1 MSITFTIKL
10 EEQIIGTTDFEFADV
25 PMGVVYGKINFINIE
40 SPYLLFKNYCLAN
53 NIQINYDSETE
64 KLIDTFI
71 IPNLKVYYNDF
82 QDELKGWGSSISGL
96 EISDDGI
103 EFDITSYGLESETMS
118 TLFEHHFDEYFK
130 E

>member
-1 MSITFTIKL
+1 
-10 EEQIIGTTDFEFADV
+10 
-25 PMGVVYGKINFINIE
+25 MGVVYGKINFINIE

-82 QDELKGWGSSISGL
+82 QDELKGWGAAITGSEFL
-96 EISDDGI
+96 DNEIYFEIQFG
-103 EFDITSYGLESETMS
+103 GVVSETMS

-130 E
+130 

>member
-10 EEQIIGTTDFEFADV
+10 EEQIIGTTDFEFADI

-118 TLFEHHFDEYFK
+118 TLFEHHFNEYFK
-130 E
+130 

>member
-118 TLFEHHFDEYFK
+118 TLFEHHFNEYFK
-130 E
+130 

>member
-1 MSITFTIKL
+1 MATTFTIKL
-10 EEQIIGTTDFEFADV
+10 EEQIIGTTEFEFADV

-103 EFDITSYGLESETMS
+103 EFDINSYGLESETMS

-130 E
+130 

>member
-10 EEQIIGTTDFEFADV
+10 EEQIIGTTDFEFADI

-82 QDELKGWGSSISGL
+82 QDELKGWGAAITGSEFL
-96 EISDDGI
+96 DNEIYFEIQFG
-103 EFDITSYGLESETMS
+103 GVVSETMS

-130 E
+130 

>member
-1 MSITFTIKL
+1 MSNTFIIKL

-96 EISDDGI
+96 EI
-103 EFDITSYGLESETMS
+103 L
-118 TLFEHHFDEYFK
+118 
-130 E
+130 

>member
-130 E
+130 

>member
-1 MSITFTIKL
+1 MATTFTIKL

-96 EISDDGI
+96 EISDNGI

>member
-10 EEQIIGTTDFEFADV
+10 EEQIIGTTDFEFADI

-130 E
+130 

>member
-82 QDELKGWGSSISGL
+82 QDELKGWGAAITGSEFL
-96 EISDDGI
+96 DNEIYFEIQFG
-103 EFDITSYGLESETMS
+103 GVVSETMS

-130 E
+130 

>member
-25 PMGVVYGKINFINIE
+25 PMGVVYGKINLINIE

-130 E
+130 

>member
-103 EFDITSYGLESETMS
+103 EFDINSYGLESETMS
-118 TLFEHHFDEYFK
+118 TLFEHHFNEYFK
-130 E
+130 

>member
-1 MSITFTIKL
+1 
-10 EEQIIGTTDFEFADV
+10 
-25 PMGVVYGKINFINIE
+25 MGVVYGKINFINIE

-64 KLIDTFI
+64 KLIDTSI

-118 TLFEHHFDEYFK
+118 TLFEHHFNEYFK
-130 E
+130 

>member
-96 EISDDGI
+96 EISDDGF
-103 EFDITSYGLESETMS
+103 EFEITFNGLISEIMS
-118 TLFEHHFDEYFK
+118 TLFKHHYDEYLK

>member
-64 KLIDTFI
+64 KLIDTSI

>member
-1 MSITFTIKL
+1 LSITFTIKL

-130 E
+130 